1 MAAADKPE
9 SKSPQGSQG
18 SIFGASSPPIIF
30 GGGGGGGDS
39 GGGGFAGVSGSGG
52 GGFAFGAADAASA
65 GSLFS
70 VPPAFGAASAGTGAG
85 AEGGDDNNADA
96 AGGDPEAECQAQFKP
111 VVELEEVAV
120 TTGEEHEECL
130 FEMKSKLY
138 RFEPESNEWKERGI
152 GPVKFL
158 KHKETGQ
165 VRLLHRNDKVLK
177 IRANHIVMPGTNLT
191 EHAGTENSWVWSTWD
206 FADEEQRYEMFAIK
220 FGNEERAQQFHSKH
234 AEAMNINASLGVGD
248 ETEETEEEAA
258 KKEEKA
264 KDDAAADELA
274 SKLESTEV
282 KEEEKKEE
290 EEEETS

>member
-1 MAAADKPE
+1 MAAADE
-9 SKSPQGSQG
+9 SKSPQEPQG
-18 SIFGASSPPIIF
+18 SIFGASSPPMIF
-30 GGGGGGGDS
+30 GGGGGGDS
-39 GGGGFAGVSGSGG
+39 GGG
-52 GGFAFGAADAASA
+52 FAFGAPPDSASSA

-85 AEGGDDNNADA
+85 DAEGDNADA

-165 VRLLHRNDKVLK
+165 VRLLHRNDKTLK
-177 IRANHIVMPGTNLT
+177 IRANHIVMPGTNLM
-191 EHAGTENSWVWSTWD
+191 EHAGTDNSWVWSTWD

-234 AEAMNINASLGVGD
+234 AEAMNINASLGVGE